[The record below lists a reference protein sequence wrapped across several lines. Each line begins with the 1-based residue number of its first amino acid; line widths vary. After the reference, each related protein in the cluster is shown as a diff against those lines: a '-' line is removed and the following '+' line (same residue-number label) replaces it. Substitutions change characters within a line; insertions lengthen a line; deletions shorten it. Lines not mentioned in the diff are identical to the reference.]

1 MNVLIVDDEPLA
13 RARIARLLQ
22 KLRPDF
28 NIMSLSENAEQALL
42 ACSDLVPDLALLD
55 IEMPGLSGIEL
66 AEKLKEFNPPPAI
79 IFITAYPDKALPA
92 FAVAPQGYLVK
103 PIDEVALAKAID
115 GLKISHRAQ
124 TALKQQAAIEYIES
138 GIHKSVLVSDV
149 RLVRSEDKYLRV
161 ITPNAS
167 VLIEGSLKKL
177 LSEFESYFV
186 RVHRNTIVNQSY
198 LTEIGQ
204 DHNKHWLK
212 LLDFN
217 EKVEVS
223 RREWPHIKQLI
234 QQ

>member
-28 NIMSLSENAEQALL
+28 NIMSLAENAEQALL

-115 GLKISHRAQ
+115 GLKISHRA
-124 TALKQQAAIEYIES
+124 
-138 GIHKSVLVSDV
+138 
-149 RLVRSEDKYLRV
+149 
-161 ITPNAS
+161 
-167 VLIEGSLKKL
+167 
-177 LSEFESYFV
+177 
-186 RVHRNTIVNQSY
+186 
-198 LTEIGQ
+198 
-204 DHNKHWLK
+204 
-212 LLDFN
+212 
-217 EKVEVS
+217 
-223 RREWPHIKQLI
+223 
-234 QQ
+234 